1 MSVLNFQRCRFAVL
15 FATISLC
22 WSSCGRADDLP
33 IDDLPVS
40 GEQLTPV
47 KVAGFP
53 AERLFV
59 FSTAEGLPD
68 DHVLAIAQS
77 PQGVVLAGTANG
89 LARWNG
95 ERWEPCS
102 NQQGR
107 ASSILPQGDSFIA
120 AIGNELVRWHP
131 TTGDTATIAS
141 LPPDFASAT
150 HASLAAV
157 GDTVYLGGE
166 AGLFALANGKFSFV
180 EAYRELADDNLAV
193 HQLAAAPNGE
203 LAVAAANGLFVR
215 SAAGEWQSIKA
226 RSGKRSWYPHDVRGV
241 AYDRAGRL
249 WFASGQ
255 GVGCREGN
263 QWSLYAGEDG
273 LPYDDFTTCAAGEP
287 GVVWFGTKIGAIR
300 FDGQTW
306 NYRQGRRWTPDD
318 VINGIAVEDNGNA
331 WIATGK
337 GVGLIERQRTTLAE
351 KAAFFEEE
359 IDRHHR
365 RTPFGFVNAVV
376 AQAPG
381 AKDSIQQYDSDND
394 GLWTAMYGAGQCFA
408 YAATKDPAA
417 KQRATAAF
425 EALKFLSDVTQGG
438 SNPAPKGFPARSI
451 RPVSGPDPN
460 EHDNLERD
468 RMVRATEDAHWK
480 EISPRWPKSA
490 DGQWYWKCDTSS
502 DELDGHYFLYANY
515 YDLVAETP
523 EEKARVR
530 QVVDD
535 VTTHLIEHDYQ
546 LVDHDGQPT
555 RWGRYNRDTLD
566 HGNLI
571 AGRGLNSLSI
581 LSYLK
586 TAEHITGDPKFREH
600 HDKLVKEHSYAANT
614 FHPKWSLGYGT
625 GNQSDDEMAFMC
637 YYNLL
642 RYETDPAVRKFYE
655 YSLSWYWSLER
666 PECNPLFNFVFAA
679 VWNGTSGYPVQSV
692 PQHALDDA
700 VDTLKRFPLD
710 RFNWAHKNSH
720 RIDVVPLRDLWF
732 QNTGHRVDGKVI
744 PVDERHFEFW
754 NHNPWRLDVGGS
766 GRELADGAAFLLP
779 YYLGRYHGFIE
790 ERADD

>member
-1 MSVLNFQRCRFAVL
+1 MHASNVMRWRLALIIAVACAGWPNWNL
-15 FATISLC
+15 
-22 WSSCGRADDLP
+22 ADDLP
-33 IDDLPVS
+33 IDDLPNSTEKIAPVRV
-40 GEQLTPV
+40 GEF
-47 KVAGFP
+47 A
-53 AERLFV
+53 AERLRIFT
-59 FSTAEGLPD
+59 TAEGLPNNETTTVAIVSPGEVIVGTGQGVARWSKGRWESIPNLQGR
-68 DHVLAIAQS
+68 VLAIVS
-77 PQGVVLAGTANG
+77 QGESAL
-89 LARWNG
+89 
-95 ERWEPCS
+95 
-102 NQQGR
+102 
-107 ASSILPQGDSFIA
+107 IA
-120 AIGNELVRWHP
+120 IDEQLVRFTP
-131 TTGDTATIAS
+131 STGEALPVAS
-141 LPPDFASAT
+141 LPSCFAAAKSAN
-150 HASLAAV
+150 LAVA
-157 GDTVYLGGE
+157 GGATYLGGE
-166 AGLFALANGKFSFV
+166 PGLFSLAEGEFTPVAAFQRIAVRNNCVRQIAANG
-180 EAYRELADDNLAV
+180 D
-193 HQLAAAPNGE
+193 GE
-203 LAVAAANGLFVR
+203 LAVAAAEGLFVR
-215 SAAGEWQSIKA
+215 SSAGDWQAVTA
-226 RSGKRSWYPHDVRGV
+226 RAGKRSWSPYDVRAV

-249 WFASGQ
+249 WFGSPQ
-255 GVGCREGN
+255 GVGRCEEG
-263 QWSLYAGEDG
+263 QWTLYTGEEG
-273 LPYDDFTTCAAGEP
+273 LPYDDFTTCAAGER
-287 GVVWFGTKIGAIR
+287 GVIWFGTSLGAIR
-300 FDGQTW
+300 FDGTTW
-306 NYRQGRRWTPDD
+306 NYRQGRRWAPDD
-318 VINGIAVEDNGNA
+318 VIRSLAIEENGNA
-331 WIATGK
+331 WIATDQ
-337 GVGLIERQRTTLAE
+337 GVGLIERQPMTLGE
-351 KAAFFEEE
+351 KAVFFEKE
-359 IDRHHR
+359 IDQHHR

-376 AQAPG
+376 APTPG
-381 AKDSIQQYDSDND
+381 SKELVTQYDSDND

-408 YAATKDPAA
+408 YAATKDPEA
-417 KQRATAAF
+417 KRRATAAF

-438 SNPAPKGFPARSI
+438 THPAPKGFPARSI
-451 RPVSGPDPN
+451 RPTSGPDPN
-460 EHDNLERD
+460 EYDNLERD
-468 RMVRATEDAHWK
+468 RQVRQAEDSHWK
-480 EISPRWPKSA
+480 EISPRWPKSE

-530 QVVDD
+530 QVVHD

-546 LVDHDGQPT
+546 LVDHDGKPT
-555 RWGRYNRDTLD
+555 RWGRYNRETLD

-679 VWNGTSGYPVQSV
+679 VWDGSIGYPVRSV

-700 VDTLKRFPLD
+700 VETLKRFPLD

-720 RIDVVPLRDLWF
+720 RLDVVPLRDLWF
-732 QNTGHRVDGKVI
+732 QNTGHRIDGKVI

-754 NHNPWRLDVGGS
+754 NHNPWRLDVGGN
-766 GRELADGAAFLLP
+766 GNELADGAAFLLP

-790 ERADD
+790 E

>member
-1 MSVLNFQRCRFAVL
+1 MCASNVMRRSFVLLLALACLDGTN
-15 FATISLC
+15 ATL
-22 WSSCGRADDLP
+22 ADDLP
-33 IDDLPVS
+33 IDDLPNAAERVA
-40 GEQLTPV
+40 PV
-47 KVAGFP
+47 KVEPFA
-53 AERLFV
+53 AERLQV
-59 FSTAEGLPD
+59 FTEAEGLPASQTTA
-68 DHVLAIAQS
+68 VAITS
-77 PQGVVLAGTANG
+77 VGEVIAGTAQG
-89 LARWNG
+89 AARWKEG
-95 ERWEPCS
+95 RWEPCL
-102 NQQGR
+102 NLNR
-107 ASSILPQGDSFIA
+107 RVLAMVPQGDAMLVALGDELFQYNPA
-120 AIGNELVRWHP
+120 A
-131 TTGDTATIAS
+131 DTALPVAK
-141 LPPDFASAT
+141 LPPGFSQATSA
-150 HASLAAV
+150 ALAVA
-157 GDTVYLGGE
+157 GGTTYLGGE
-166 AGLFALANGKFSFV
+166 AGLFALVDGQFAPV
-180 EAYRELADDNLAV
+180 APYRELVDNEPGV
-193 HQLAAAPNGE
+193 RQLATGPDGE
-203 LAVAAANGLFVR
+203 LAVAAADGLFVR
-215 SAAGEWQSIKA
+215 STAGQWRAVKA
-226 RSGKRSWYPHDVRGV
+226 RSGKRSWYPHDVRAV

-249 WFASGQ
+249 WFGSHQ
-255 GVGCREGN
+255 GVGCREGDA
-263 QWSLYAGEDG
+263 WSLYTGEEG
-273 LPYDDFTTCAAGEP
+273 LPYDDFTSCAAGEP
-287 GVVWFGTKIGAIR
+287 GVIWFGTKIGAIR
-300 FDGQTW
+300 FDGATW
-306 NYRQGRRWTPDD
+306 SYRQGRRWTPDD
-318 VINGIAVEDNGNA
+318 VINAMAVEENGNA
-331 WIATGK
+331 WIATSQ
-337 GVGLIERQRTTLAE
+337 GVGLIERHSTTLAE

-376 AQAPG
+376 AATPG
-381 AKDSIQQYDSDND
+381 SKEEIQQYDSDND

-408 YAATKDPAA
+408 YGATKDPAA

-438 SNPAPKGFPARSI
+438 SHPAPKGFPARSI

-460 EHDNLERD
+460 EYDNLERD
-468 RMVRATEDAHWK
+468 RSVRETEDVHWK

-523 EEKARVR
+523 EEKAQVR
-530 QVVDD
+530 QVVHD

-679 VWNGTSGYPVQSV
+679 VWDGTIGYPVRAV

-720 RIDVVPLRDLWF
+720 RLDVVPLRNLWF
-732 QNTGHRVDGKVI
+732 QNTGHRIDGKVI

-790 ERADD
+790 E

>member
-1 MSVLNFQRCRFAVL
+1 MNAWNALRCWLAL
-15 FATISLC
+15 TSAMIGGI

-33 IDDLPVS
+33 IDDLPAAGGQVA
-40 GEQLTPV
+40 PV
-47 KVAGFP
+47 KVGEFP
-53 AERLFV
+53 AERLRV
-59 FSTAEGLPD
+59 FSTAEGLLD
-68 DHVLAIAQS
+68 NEVNAIACAS
-77 PQGVVLAGTANG
+77 QGAVFAGTSKG
-89 LARWNG
+89 VARWNG
-95 ERWEPCS
+95 ERWEPCCDR
-102 NQQGR
+102 QGR
-107 ASSILPQGDSFIA
+107 VLAILPQGDSLLV
-120 AIGNELVRWHP
+120 AIGGELVECQP
-131 TTGDTATIAS
+131 ATGEVAAVAT
-141 LPPDFASAT
+141 LPPNFTTTT
-150 HASLAAV
+150 HTSLAVV
-157 GDTVYLGGE
+157 GGTTYLGGE
-166 AGLFALANGKFSFV
+166 AGLFALVDGHFAPV
-180 EAYRELADDNLAV
+180 EGFHELVEGDQGV
-193 HQLAAAPNGE
+193 RQLATGTDGE
-203 LAVAAANGLFVR
+203 LAVAAADGLFLR
-215 SAAGEWQSIKA
+215 STTGEWCAVKA
-226 RSGKRSWYPHDVRGV
+226 RSGKRSWYPHDVRAV

-249 WFASGQ
+249 WFGSTQ
-255 GVGCREGN
+255 GVGCRERDE
-263 QWSLYAGEDG
+263 WSLYTGDEG

-300 FDGQTW
+300 FDGTTW
-306 NYRQGRRWTPDD
+306 SYRQGRRWTPDD
-318 VINGIAVEDNGNA
+318 VINAIAVEENGNA
-331 WIATGK
+331 WIATSQ
-337 GVGLIERQRTTLAE
+337 GVGLIERQSTTLAE

-376 AQAPG
+376 AEAPG
-381 AKDSIQQYDSDND
+381 SKERIQQYDSDND

-408 YAATKDPAA
+408 YGAAKDPAA

-438 SNPAPKGFPARSI
+438 SHPAPKGFPARSI
-451 RPVSGPDPN
+451 RPASGPDPN
-460 EHDNLERD
+460 EYDNLERD
-468 RMVRATEDAHWK
+468 RSVRTTEDVHWK

-490 DGQWYWKCDTSS
+490 DGKWYWKCDTSS
-502 DELDGHYFLYANY
+502 DELDGHYFLYASY

-530 QVVDD
+530 QVVYD

-555 RWGRYNRDTLD
+555 RWGRYNRETLD

-600 HDKLVKEHSYAANT
+600 HDKLVREHSYAANT
-614 FHPKWSLGYGT
+614 FTPKWSLGYGT

-679 VWNGTSGYPVQSV
+679 VWDGTIGYPVRSV

-720 RIDVVPLRDLWF
+720 RLDVVPLRDLWF
-732 QNTGHRVDGKVI
+732 QNTGHRIDGKVI

-790 ERADD
+790 E